1 MGNICSFCNDNKDDT
16 IKKNVF
22 LNNKVKKRKLRK
34 STVTY
39 KVNENIENLLTK
51 TPLIVEHD
59 RNYSY

>member
-1 MGNICSFCNDNKDDT
+1 MGNICSLCIDNKDNT

-22 LNNKVKKRKLRK
+22 LNNKVKKKRTRK
-34 STVTY
+34 STATY

-59 RNYSY
+59 RSYSY